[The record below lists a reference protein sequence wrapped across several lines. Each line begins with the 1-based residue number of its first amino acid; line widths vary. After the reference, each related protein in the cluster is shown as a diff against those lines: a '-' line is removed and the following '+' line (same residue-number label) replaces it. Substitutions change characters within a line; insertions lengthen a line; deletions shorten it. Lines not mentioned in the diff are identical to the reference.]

1 MARACQR
8 SETGAGAQLLI
19 MLHFALLCKAKF
31 AHAEQMHL
39 DASIPFA
46 KAAGASGAACSCRWL
61 PVTCDSFVQPAPT
74 FAARRPLAFDQAGG
88 FEAAAGGKSGGKH
101 DVFQAGPPSVRCP
114 AAVMPSPHP
123 GKRPVRASDAAEDAV
138 CAAVLAMPPSRA
150 RKGVAASGP
159 VVHHHEQLTEHDA
172 CIVFRCMLRVTGVEF
187 MENCLR

>member
-1 MARACQR
+1 LTKPAA
-8 SETGAGAQLLI
+8 LI
-19 MLHFALLCKAKF
+19 
-31 AHAEQMHL
+31 
-39 DASIPFA
+39 
-46 KAAGASGAACSCRWL
+46 
-61 PVTCDSFVQPAPT
+61 
-74 FAARRPLAFDQAGG
+74 
-88 FEAAAGGKSGGKH
+88 EAAAGGKSGGKH